1 LEAEEV
7 HTDSAE
13 GSDGEETL
21 NEIEHELEVEL
32 NERKRGIC
40 ESGNVKKQRG
50 VVDGEGVGDEIVKKL
65 AEELWD
71 DGGFSRSHILPNRY
85 QPRIIP

>member
-71 DGGFSRSHILPNRY
+71 DAGLVTIGQNVRARKP
-85 QPRIIP
+85 PIIP